1 MAWGARLEGFKRV
14 PLDRLLVETD
24 APAMPLP
31 AAWRTHKLP
40 PAADGSPLNHPGN
53 LEAAYT
59 ALAALRG
66 LPLAELTAQATA
78 NFTRLFGP

>member
-1 MAWGARLEGFKRV
+1 MRSRAAEWGIDPGRLGILGFSAGGV
-14 PLDRLLVETD
+14 T
-24 APAMPLP
+24 
-31 AAWRTHKLP
+31 
-40 PAADGSPLNHPGN
+40 
-53 LEAAYT
+53 AAYT